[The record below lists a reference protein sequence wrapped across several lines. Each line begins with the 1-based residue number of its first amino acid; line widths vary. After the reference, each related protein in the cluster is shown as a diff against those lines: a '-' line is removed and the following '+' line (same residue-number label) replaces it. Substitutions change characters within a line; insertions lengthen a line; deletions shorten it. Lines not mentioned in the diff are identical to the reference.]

1 MSENKSQIKY
11 QIKRIL
17 QKYQVAK
24 QPCQV
29 SFCNNDA
36 TPSLIEE
43 NSKIKTTHIH
53 FFCKSHHY
61 KYIQL
66 KSGNISEIKK
76 LDPVFE
82 EISNADPISIKEL
95 IASGSPL
102 EVSTQA
108 LRQRLYKY
116 LDKQGITERNFICA
130 VPSCMDKALLYIPNF
145 ESPFKVQPLCHYHH
159 NTEKDTEKD
168 TEKHLLNLKDESD
181 LEFLRTLY
189 KKYKEL
195 FSNFENT
202 PKNTINE
209 QQSNTNEKETKNQN
223 TQTQCTT
230 PSKSNHK
237 PLSKEDFCLT
247 EKGKIDP
254 VDLKITNR
262 HAHELIH
269 ITEDDL
275 DFSSYDEIEKEQFLK
290 IFHERK
296 QMKEIEIEKNKN

>member
-53 FFCKSHHY
+53 FFCKSHHF
-61 KYIQL
+61 KYVEL
-66 KSGNISEIKK
+66 TSRNVSEIKK
-76 LDPVFE
+76 LDPAYE

-95 IASGSPL
+95 ISSGSPL

-116 LDKQGITERNFICA
+116 LEKCGITERTFICS
-130 VPSCMDKALLYIPNF
+130 VPSCIDKALLYIPDF
-145 ESPFKVQPLCHYHH
+145 ESPFIVQPLCHYHQ
-159 NTEKDTEKD
+159 NTEKDKQQY
-168 TEKHLLNLKDESD
+168 KLNVKDESD
-181 LEFLRTLY
+181 LESLRTLHQEY
-189 KKYKEL
+189 KNL
-195 FSNFENT
+195 FSKFENT
-202 PKNTINE
+202 PQNTTSK
-209 QQSNTNEKETKNQN
+209 QQSNMHQEETKKQETKNQ
-223 TQTQCTT
+223 CTS
-230 PSKSNHK
+230 PSKSEHK
-237 PLSKEDFCLT
+237 PLKKEDFCLT

-254 VDLKITNR
+254 ADLKITNR
-262 HAHELIH
+262 HAHELIR

-275 DFSSYDEIEKEQFLK
+275 DFSSYDAIEKEQFLRK
-290 IFHERK
+290 FRDRK
-296 QMKEIEIEKNKN
+296 QMKEVEIKKNKD